1 MYCPVCNF
9 KSSRVV
15 DSRLSTDG
23 SSVRRRREC
32 ERPKCLYR
40 FSTVEEVELLD
51 VAIVKRD
58 GRRESYARTKL
69 ANGLRKALEKR
80 PYTEAQLTSLVQKI
94 ERDIQKT
101 RSTELTS
108 RDLGEMVMKHLA
120 QFDKVAYI
128 RFASVYHSFEDLAN
142 FEEELKRL
150 LGKRSKKI
158 R

>member
-58 GRRESYARTKL
+58 GRREAYARAKL
-69 ANGLRKALEKR
+69 TSGLRKSLEKR
-80 PYTEAQLTSLVQKI
+80 PYTEAQLTTLIQKI

-108 RDLGEMVMKHLA
+108 RDLGEMVMKQLA

-128 RFASVYHSFEDLAN
+128 RFASVYHSFEDLGN

-150 LGKRSKKI
+150 LGKKRKGK
-158 R
+158 